1 MLKMVTYKNNK
12 KFVLSRPKTG
22 PIIKV
27 GFKKKKKKKKK
38 THHASIFNEFGLV
51 R

>member
-1 MLKMVTYKNNK
+1 MITYKNNK

-27 GFKKKKKKKKK
+27 GFKKKKK